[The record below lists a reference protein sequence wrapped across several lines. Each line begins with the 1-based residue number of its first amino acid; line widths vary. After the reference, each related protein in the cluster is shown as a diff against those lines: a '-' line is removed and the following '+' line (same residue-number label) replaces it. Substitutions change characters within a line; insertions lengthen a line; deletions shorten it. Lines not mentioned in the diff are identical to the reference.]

1 MLILHDYLPSQNAW
15 KIRVLLGLLQ
25 LPYETHEVSIF
36 EGAGQDDAFL
46 KLNPT
51 GAVPVLQ
58 LEDGR
63 SIAESNAILGYLAEG
78 SEFLPTDRFERA
90 KVGQWLCFEQYNVEP
105 VIGSL
110 RFWTLTG
117 RLKRNAALVAGKQE
131 AASKALRA
139 LERHVEGRTWLTG
152 TRLSIADISVFA
164 YTHLAADCG
173 IELSAYPA
181 VGAWL
186 ARVSESIGPGFP
198 VHPYSIDPHS
208 QIVD

>member
-1 MLILHDYLPSQNAW
+1 MLTLHDYLPSQNAW
-15 KIRVLLGLLQ
+15 KIRVLLGLLR
-25 LPYETHEVSIF
+25 LPHETHEVSIF
-36 EGAGQDDAFL
+36 EGAGQNDAFL

-63 SIAESNAILGYLAEG
+63 AIAESNAILVYLAEG

-90 KVGQWLCFEQYNVEP
+90 KVEQWLCFEQYNVEP

-110 RFWTLTG
+110 RFWTLTC
-117 RLKRNAALVAGKQE
+117 RLKRNGALVAGKQE
-131 AASKALRA
+131 SAVKTLRA
-139 LERHVEGRTWLTG
+139 LERHLADHAWLVG
-152 TRLSIADISVFA
+152 TRFSIADLSVFA

-173 IELSAYPA
+173 IDLSAYPA
-181 VGAWL
+181 VSRWL
-186 ARVSESIGPGFP
+186 ARVAENIGPGYP

-208 QIVD
+208 GVSD